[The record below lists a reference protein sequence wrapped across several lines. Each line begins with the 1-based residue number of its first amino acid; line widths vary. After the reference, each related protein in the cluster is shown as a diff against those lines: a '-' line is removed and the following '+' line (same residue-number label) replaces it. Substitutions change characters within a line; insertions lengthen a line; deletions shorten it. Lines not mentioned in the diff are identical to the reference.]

1 LGDNKEK
8 EQKDISRP
16 RSIYRP
22 ENMGRL
28 EAADGYAVIKGI
40 CGDTMEIYLK
50 IDAGVASKAFFN
62 TDGCQSSRA
71 CGSAAASLAQGKTI
85 MEILRLSPADVLDK
99 WGSLPQGNLHCAI
112 LSINTLHQAV
122 ADYLIKKNLG

>member
-1 LGDNKEK
+1 MHETKVIEK
-8 EQKDISRP
+8 EMMSP
-16 RSIYRP
+16 RSAYRP

-28 EAADGYAVIKGI
+28 ETADGFAVIKGI
-40 CGDTMEIYLK
+40 CGDTMEIYLQ
-50 IDAGVASKAFFN
+50 IDGGVAAKALFN

-71 CGSAAASLAQGKTI
+71 CGSAAAALAQGKTI
-85 MEILRLSPADVLDK
+85 MDILRLSPADVLDK